1 MRPRVPGNSAE
12 NMARSAHTENVIV
25 RGSPWKQCIV
35 VNTTAEL
42 EMASTSTETVALALR
57 ELAMSPEDQDGLA
70 DFLTD
75 YFGCSESDELG
86 K

>member
-1 MRPRVPGNSAE
+1 
-12 NMARSAHTENVIV
+12 
-25 RGSPWKQCIV
+25 
-35 VNTTAEL
+35 
-42 EMASTSTETVALALR
+42 MASTSTEMVALALR

-75 YFGCSESDELG
+75 YFGFSESDELG